1 MTLRFP
7 THAHDCR
14 QIEALLPPFVDGLGP
29 PATRAAVEAHLER
42 CAACRRAA
50 EAQRAVRALLVSRRA
65 ALADIAP
72 DDLADEVRQAL
83 ATQTPVTQAPPR
95 PAWSRV
101 PAFAAAAA
109 VVIAVTGGFVWATG
123 RSAVLL
129 AAQLTLDHL
138 KCFVI
143 DGDDTLHDL
152 DPEAAAAQFAR
163 DRGIEVHLPAA
174 PAETGRGRLVAL
186 RQCLYG
192 DGWIAHALYRVDHQ
206 PVSMFVIPS
215 GRVPAAQIEAFGR
228 HAEVVVRDATTYVLV
243 APPGLAEV
251 AAAIGLEAE

>member
-14 QIEALLPPFVDGLGP
+14 QIEALLPPFVDGLAP
-29 PATRAAVEAHLER
+29 AATRTAVEAHLER
-42 CAACRRAA
+42 CAGCRRAA

-72 DDLADEVRQAL
+72 DDLADGVRRAL
-83 ATQTPVTQAPPR
+83 ATQTPAR

-109 VVIAVTGGFVWATG
+109 VVIAVTGGFVWASG

-143 DGDDTLHDL
+143 DGDDTLQDL
-152 DPEAAAAQFAR
+152 DPEAAAAQFVR
-163 DRGIEVHLPAA
+163 DRGIDVHLPAA
-174 PAETGRGRLVAL
+174 GPGAGRGRLVAL

-228 HAEVVVRDATTYVLV
+228 HAEVIVRDATTYVLV